1 MSQYIDV
8 SSYII
13 SKLETA
19 DIKDLLRYQEVK
31 EIADLQKRIDALN
44 VRLDNYDTT
53 PKIEYA

>member
-13 SKLETA
+13 SQLEDA
-19 DIKDLLRYQEVK
+19 NIKDLLKYQEVK